1 MGESFR
7 FIGLAW
13 TIIYVQNPALVPPV
27 ITNWPVLIP
36 LPLIQLISMQLPP
49 QTPLRMY
56 HDALRLETTFAGR
69 RCSVRACSAAHWCTL
84 LAAGPLITP
93 MGKPQYPATML
104 NVEIV
109 RFLVANGADMLSRQP
124 LQTIVK
130 RNERIQQRFNT
141 PGIECCRRHLRNG
154 APLLCLRS
162 DDCSKY
168 WKIYPAVIS

>member
-1 MGESFR
+1 MRGGIR
-7 FIGLAW
+7 FNGLAW

-27 ITNWPVLIP
+27 ITNCPVLIP
-36 LPLIQLISMQLPP
+36 LPLIQLISMQLPQ
-49 QTPLRMY
+49 QTPLRTH
-56 HDALRLETTFAGR
+56 HDAHRLEPTFAGR
-69 RCSVRACSAAHWCTL
+69 GCSVRACSAAHWGTL
-84 LAAGPLITP
+84 LAAGSLITP
-93 MGKPQYPATML
+93 MGKPQHPATML

-124 LQTIVK
+124 LQTIFE

-141 PGIECCRRHLRNG
+141 PGIECCRQHLRNG

-168 WKIYPAVIS
+168 WKI